1 MVLPLL
7 LLASS
12 LFANN
17 ELHISYSDFFELHNS
32 SMIQYEY
39 ERHVALR
46 RQQSIECLA
55 HNMYFEARGEPIM
68 GRQAVGFVTIN
79 RTKSTR
85 FPDTMCEVVRQ
96 SYRDK
101 QGNPI
106 RNKCQFSWYCDGRK
120 SVIRD
125 EQTYDEILREAQ
137 YLYELYYEMS
147 VIMDI
152 TEGSTH
158 FHADYV
164 SPSWNQVYTQTTKI
178 GTHVFYSNGG

>member
-1 MVLPLL
+1 MIVLFV
-7 LLASS
+7 LA
-12 LFANN
+12 LQTEYDA
-17 ELHISYSDFFELHNS
+17 ITVDYSTYFDLHNS
-32 SMIQYEY
+32 KLIDHAYAN
-39 ERHVALR
+39 HVTES
-46 RQQSIECLA
+46 RQRSIECLA
-55 HNMYFEARGEPIM
+55 VNMYFESRGESAM

-85 FPDTMCEVVRQ
+85 FPNTICEVVYQ

-106 RNKCQFSWYCDGRK
+106 RNKCQFSWYCDGKK

-125 EQTYDEILREAQ
+125 TQTYNKILREAQ
-137 YLYELYYEMS
+137 YLYELYYEIP

-164 SPSWNQVYTQTTKI
+164 SPTWNQVYTQTTKI
-178 GTHVFYSNGG
+178 GTHIFYSNGG